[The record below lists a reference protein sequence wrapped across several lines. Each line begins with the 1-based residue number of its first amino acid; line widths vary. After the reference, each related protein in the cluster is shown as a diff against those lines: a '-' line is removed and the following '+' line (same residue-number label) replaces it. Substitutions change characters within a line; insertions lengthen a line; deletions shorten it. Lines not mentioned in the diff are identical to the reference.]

1 MPPELKEK
9 VGTMMQHLMLNLL
22 PIKNTQE
29 GSGHSPATQD
39 VSPAEQDQASLA
51 EQGQASPVGD
61 NTQGEVG
68 EQRMDAEAETES
80 SGVEGLYQGE
90 DQQDEEDEDAKG
102 ETDIESSS
110 SEKA

>member
-1 MPPELKEK
+1 MEQQCEMPPELLEK
-9 VGTMMQHLMLNLL
+9 VQTLMVNYF
-22 PIKNTQE
+22 PTE
-29 GSGHSPATQD
+29 VTQD
-39 VSPAEQDQASLA
+39 VSLPEQTQTSPAEES
-51 EQGQASPVGD
+51 
-61 NTQGEVG
+61 TQGEVE
-68 EQRMDAEAETES
+68 EQRMDVEAETES